1 MATEDNLYIDQG
13 THYIKTIT
21 VVDGDGN
28 IIDLTGYVVKSQMR
42 KYYKS
47 TSGYTFQ
54 SGIFSLEEGKIYIGM
69 DKDETGAI
77 PAGRYLYDIEIT
89 SPFGEK
95 TRVLEGVVTVTPE
108 ITRI

>member
-1 MATEDNLYIDQG
+1 VATEDNLYIDQG
-13 THYIKTIT
+13 TDYIKIVT

-28 IIDLTGYVVKSQMR
+28 MVDLNGYTVKSQMR

-54 SGIFSLEEGKIYIGM
+54 SGIFSLEEAKIYIGM
-69 DKDETGAI
+69 DRDETRDV

-89 SPFGEK
+89 SPSGERI
-95 TRVLEGVVTVTPE
+95 RVLEGVVTVTPE
-108 ITRI
+108 ITKI